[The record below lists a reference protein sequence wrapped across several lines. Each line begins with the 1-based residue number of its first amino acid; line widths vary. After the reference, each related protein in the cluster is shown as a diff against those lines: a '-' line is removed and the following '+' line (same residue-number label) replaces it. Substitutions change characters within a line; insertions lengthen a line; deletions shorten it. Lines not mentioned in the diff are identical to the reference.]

1 MTLAPAETFDAIVY
15 PTPRRGVNGD
25 AGDNAGVDRT
35 MARSERFELPT
46 PKFVAWCSIQLS
58 YERNRYMLPNK
69 HPFRQAPIAN
79 SGRQLDAV
87 APIRSWRR
95 ERDSNPRYELT
106 P

>member
-25 AGDNAGVDRT
+25 AGDNAGVGRT
-35 MARSERFELPT
+35 MARTERFELPT

-69 HPFRQAPIAN
+69 HPSVKPPSRIQGDDSTPSPR
-79 SGRQLDAV
+79 SGVGGERG
-87 APIRSWRR
+87 IRTLATS
-95 ERDSNPRYELT
+95 
-106 P
+106 